1 MHTVANATD
10 TDAKKMKEV
19 MLEKTKNI
27 AREVLLYFIDW
38 VIE

>member
-1 MHTVANATD
+1 MHIVAKATD
-10 TDAKKMKEV
+10 TEAQKMKKV